1 MDRIKI
7 GNRTFFLGMITPKT
21 LNSLEG
27 QIKGLTIPDP
37 DSEGKTDIGDAVLF
51 ILIAIFD
58 GDEEKALEIGRELA
72 QTEIDN
78 VKIEQLSEAIE
89 LIRRKMI
96 KG

>member
-37 DSEGKTDIGDAVLF
+37 DSEGKTDIGDAMLFVLT
-51 ILIAIFD
+51 AIFD
-58 GDEEKALEIGRELA
+58 GDEEKAFEIGQELA
-72 QTEIDN
+72 ETEIEN
-78 VKIEQLSEAIE
+78 VRIEQLIEAME
-89 LIRRKMI
+89 MIRKRI
-96 KG
+96 GKG